1 MASLIEPWTEARLRG
16 LDTHEHDFQE
26 FKGSAWMFSHGEP
39 ASTFVYALSKQVS
52 AFVNG
57 AGGRLFLGLDDD
69 GCVDGG
75 VPKDLK
81 GGGTRAW
88 LEDIVPGCV
97 DPPLRRCNVFE
108 IGHGTVP
115 DSNIEPGR
123 AVYVIDL
130 PGSEDAPHQAKDHRY
145 YLRIAGKSRPMGHV
159 HIQDVLRRTRHPEVT
174 LSRLGPYGHPEL
186 SHADPRGPM
195 VLVQFRAFLVNTG
208 RTLARHVGLELRV
221 PRPFVG
227 REVRA
232 RTRRDGEVAYTQ
244 TPSTIT
250 YFRYHPTPMFPSQEV
265 YAASVWISLHHTNV
279 SLLQGGATL
288 AWRVFA
294 DDAQP
299 QVGHIELRSFA
310 VVQAGLRA
318 LQEAGPGPAA
328 SGTDEP

>member
-1 MASLIEPWTEARLRG
+1 MTRSAEQWNEARLRG
-16 LDTHEHDFQE
+16 LDPHEHDFQE
-26 FKGSAWMFSHGEP
+26 FKGSAWMFAHGEP

-75 VPKDLK
+75 VPVDLK
-81 GGGTRAW
+81 GGGTREW
-88 LEDIVPGCV
+88 LEDVVPSCV

-108 IGHGTVP
+108 IRGTTA
-115 DSNIEPGR
+115 DSDILPQR
-123 AVYVIDL
+123 AIYVIDL

-159 HIQDVLRRTRHPEVT
+159 HIQDVLRRTRHPEVS
-174 LSRLGPYGHPEL
+174 LVRLGPYGAPEL
-186 SHADPRGPM
+186 THADPRGPM
-195 VLVQFRAFLVNTG
+195 VLIQFRAFLINSG
-208 RTLARHVGLELRV
+208 RTLGRHVGLEVQV

-232 RTRRDGEVAYTQ
+232 RTRERGEVTYTQ

-250 YFRYHPTPMFPSQEV
+250 FFRYQPTPIFPSQEV
-265 YAASVWISLHHTNV
+265 YAASVWINLHRTNV
-279 SLLQGGATL
+279 ALVRGGATL

-299 QVGHIELRSFA
+299 QLGSIELASFA
-310 VVQAGLRA
+310 VVQQGMQTL
-318 LQEAGPGPAA
+318 ESVGA
-328 SGTDEP
+328 STER

>member
-1 MASLIEPWTEARLRG
+1 MAALTEPWTEARLRG
-16 LDTHEHDFQE
+16 LDPHEHDFQE

-75 VPKDLK
+75 VPTDLK

-88 LEDIVPGCV
+88 LEDIVPSCV

-108 IGHGTVP
+108 IGHDTVE
-115 DSNIEPGR
+115 DSDIER
-123 AVYVIDL
+123 RKAVYVIDL
-130 PGSEDAPHQAKDHRY
+130 PASEDAPHQAKDHRY
-145 YLRIAGKSRPMGHV
+145 YLRIAGKSRPLGHV

-174 LSRLGPYGHPEL
+174 LSRLGPYGKPEL
-186 SHADPRGPM
+186 TLTDPRGPM
-195 VLVQFRAFLVNTG
+195 VLVQFRAFLVNQG
-208 RTLARHVGLELRV
+208 RTLGRHVGLELQV

-227 REVRA
+227 QEVRA
-232 RTRRDGEVAYTQ
+232 RTRNQGEVTYTQ

-250 YFRYHPTPMFPSQEV
+250 FFRYHPTPLFPSQDV
-265 YAASVWISLHHTNV
+265 YAASVWINLHRTNV
-279 SLLQGGATL
+279 TLVRSGATL

-299 QVGHIELRSFA
+299 QLGRIELGSFA
-310 VVQAGLRA
+310 VVQEGLRTLDQA
-318 LQEAGPGPAA
+318 MR
-328 SGTDEP
+328 SGGT